1 MVNLKALNYK
11 INEIKTKFPKE
22 LPLIEAIQQ
31 DLNANAQILTPI
43 AKKALLTF
51 PIQYVQKIRTSDG
64 EWTTQLHTWA
74 DHQVP
79 ELLRIDPII
88 LTTHDSNGDCV
99 LKRLVMAACG
109 LTQTQIVNYK
119 LIEEM
124 LGTDMNY
131 QEVKIPGDTENTEPG
146 NAWYERDMDGK
157 TVFEYLYSFAE
168 GEGEFEGRGEDV
180 RLLGLIDKYAE
191 SALATADDEEE
202 TDGLDFMS
210 TKKETEKIPEEQ
222 LDSSKETEMMDEVTG
237 TENQIPQ
244 QTPAQESDID
254 PDASPDEI
262 AEKGQ
267 EEQEDFSNALDL
279 LVKLS
284 KALKGS
290 GD

>member
-11 INEIKTKFPKE
+11 INEIKAKYPQDV
-22 LPLIEAIQQ
+22 PLIEAIQQ
-31 DLNANAQILTPI
+31 DLNANAQVLTPL

-51 PIQYVQKIRTSDG
+51 PIQYVQKIRTADG
-64 EWTTQLHTWA
+64 EWTTQLHAWA

-88 LTTHDSNGDCV
+88 LTTHDSSGDCV

-109 LTQTQIVNYK
+109 ITQTQVVNYK

-131 QEVKIPGDTENTEPG
+131 NAVTIPGDTENTEAG
-146 NAWYERDMDGK
+146 NAWYERDLDGK
-157 TVFEYLYSFAE
+157 TVFEYLYSFAD
-168 GEGEFEGRGEDV
+168 GDDEFEGKEPDI

-191 SALATADDEEE
+191 SALAMEGDEDE
-202 TDGLDFMS
+202 TNELDFMS
-210 TKKETEKIPEEQ
+210 TKKETEKIQEEP
-222 LDSSKETEMMDEVTG
+222 LDDSKETEMMDEVVG
-237 TENQIPQ
+237 TDKEIPQ

-254 PDASPDEI
+254 PDATPDEI
-262 AEKGQ
+262 AEQGQ

-284 KALKGS
+284 KALKG
-290 GD
+290 